1 MKRFDRRAVLRGL
14 GGVLISLPTLEG
26 CTSLEGLA
34 TAPARER
41 EVTRAPLSTA
51 RAKRFVAMMCPNGV
65 YPPRWFPTGSERGF
79 TLNTHNAPLEPIRQR
94 LILTRGIANKVA
106 LDGKNSGDGNGHAEG
121 VQSLLT
127 GWAVD
132 DVGGNTWRSKGG
144 PSVDQQLADFF
155 AANGYVARAR
165 GIHLGEEGV
174 GGSYNSISVQANRD
188 TEGTTNVGVLFDS
201 PGAMTSVENAR
212 RRNQSVLD
220 GSKADFQR
228 LAQRVSGVDKQ
239 RIEGHLE
246 ALRSIEQRLA
256 LTTSCTN
263 PNLPSAMNGDQQRDL
278 YFDLLVAAFACDASR
293 TATLHFFHAG
303 GGGPKLPWLN
313 IFEDI
318 HEISHQVEG
327 TSPPAAS
334 VANFDAYHQWWSRK
348 TLRFVQRLQATPTA
362 DGGTLLDETVI
373 FQGSEIAW
381 AHTTPDMPFLLIA
394 GEKTPFDTGRFVS
407 FTPRAMHTHLLTT
420 LLHAFG
426 HPATQVGDPQ
436 YAPGNLDARLFKA

>member
-1 MKRFDRRAVLRGL
+1 M
-14 GGVLISLPTLEG
+14 
-26 CTSLEGLA
+26 
-34 TAPARER
+34 
-41 EVTRAPLSTA
+41 
-51 RAKRFVAMMCPNGV
+51 
-65 YPPRWFPTGSERGF
+65 
-79 TLNTHNAPLEPIRQR
+79 
-94 LILTRGIANKVA
+94 
-106 LDGKNSGDGNGHAEG
+106 
-121 VQSLLT
+121 
-127 GWAVD
+127 
-132 DVGGNTWRSKGG
+132 
-144 PSVDQQLADFF
+144 
-155 AANGYVARAR
+155 
-165 GIHLGEEGV
+165 

-188 TEGTTNVGVLFDS
+188 TEGSTNIGVLFDS

-212 RRNQSVLD
+212 LRNQSVLD

-239 RIEGHLE
+239 RVEAHLE

-256 LTTSCTN
+256 LTTSCTS

-278 YFDLLVAAFACDASR
+278 YFDLLTAAFACDASR
-293 TATLHFFHAG
+293 TATVLFFHSG

-327 TSPPAAS
+327 DSPPATS

-348 TLRFVQRLQATPTA
+348 TLRFVQRLKATATA

-394 GEKTPFDTGRFVS
+394 GDKTPFDTGRFVS

-420 LLHAFG
+420 VLHAFG
-426 HPATQVGDPQ
+426 HPATRVGDPQ